1 MPDLQALS
9 ETILSLPAD
18 RIAEIEDFVA
28 FIAERERLRSVAQ
41 GAAAASEPAFALVWS
56 NPEDDAYDAL

>member
-9 ETILSLPAD
+9 ETIQSLPAD

-28 FIAERERLRSVAQ
+28 FIAERERLRAIAQ
-41 GAAAASEPAFALVWS
+41 GAAAASEPAFAAIWS
-56 NPEDDAYDAL
+56 NAEDDAYDAL